1 MKEIIIGIACKIA
14 ACLIYSAV
22 IAIIIGGIITL
33 FCGVYYFNVM
43 YFTLGFVIFA
53 FGELM
58 WLMLQDM

>member
-1 MKEIIIGIACKIA
+1 MKEIIIDIACKIA
-14 ACLIYSAV
+14 AYLIYSAV
-22 IAIIIGGIITL
+22 ITIIIGGIIIL